1 MYVLYGNIKG
11 MKELEHSPYEEEI
24 KVKLGYYI
32 KTLDSIEYI
41 VINKTP
47 KQDFIIKSIM
57 TYKDYENYINT
68 PQKTL
73 TKHL

>member
-1 MYVLYGNIKG
+1 MYILYGNIKG
-11 MKELEHSPYEEEI
+11 MKELERDSNEEII

-32 KTLDSIEYI
+32 SKLDSIEYL

-47 KQDFIIKSIM
+47 KQDIPVKSIM
-57 TYKDYENYINT
+57 TYKDYEEYVERS
-68 PQKTL
+68 QKTL

>member
-1 MYVLYGNIKG
+1 MYILYGNIKG
-11 MKELEHSPYEEEI
+11 MKELEREQDEELI

-32 KTLDSIEYI
+32 NRLDSIEYL

-57 TYKDYENYINT
+57 TYKDYENYVEK
-68 PQKTL
+68 PKTL

>member
-1 MYVLYGNIKG
+1 M
-11 MKELEHSPYEEEI
+11 I

-32 KTLDSIEYI
+32 NTLDSIEYL

-57 TYKDYENYINT
+57 TYKDYENYVEK
-68 PQKTL
+68 PKTL